1 MISKIIQFVIVF
13 ALIALVINI
22 FPKAYNWAV
31 EFIQW
36 VMSFGKW
43 GVIALLTCC
52 VIAVVDGF
60 R

>member
-13 ALIALVINI
+13 ALIALLINI
-22 FPKAYNWAV
+22 FPKVYNLSV

-36 VMSFGKW
+36 IMSFGKW
-43 GVIALLTCC
+43 GAIALLTCC